1 MMKLGILLRCCLLAV
16 SLVTVVQTSDL
27 RAQPQRKIAFLV
39 GVNDYFKKDLRD
51 LQFAENDV
59 TAVAAE
65 LKQLGFETTVLTGRG
80 ATHEKIQTGLAN
92 FIGRASKLESDDI
105 VFAMF
110 SGHGQELQSVIEK
123 RVPANDQMTVV
134 KRVETIPYFC
144 ARDAIPY
151 DRDSHLLRGKSEQEI
166 TEEFK
171 LISINRL
178 IGCLLYTI

>member
-1 MMKLGILLRCCLLAV
+1 MMKFGILLRCCLLAV

-80 ATHEKIQTGLAN
+80 ATREKIQTGLAN

-105 VFAMF
+105 VLRCFQDTDKNYNRSLKNVF
-110 SGHGQELQSVIEK
+110 
-123 RVPANDQMTVV
+123 PQMT
-134 KRVETIPYFC
+134 K
-144 ARDAIPY
+144 
-151 DRDSHLLRGKSEQEI
+151 
-166 TEEFK
+166 
-171 LISINRL
+171 
-178 IGCLLYTI
+178 